1 MKKYV
6 VVDWKKHEEFE
17 DVFDSE
23 QEAITAADSLW
34 EHLTADDRSE
44 REFFEVLY
52 GEVDGDG
59 ILDLDSAVVVK
70 KYK

>member
-17 DVFDSE
+17 EIFDTE
-23 QEAITAADSLW
+23 QEAITAADSMW
-34 EHLTADDRSE
+34 ERLTAHDKSE

-59 ILDLDSAVVVK
+59 ILDFDSAVVVK

>member
-6 VVDWKKHEEFE
+6 VVDRKKHEEFE
-17 DVFDSE
+17 DLFDTE

-34 EHLTADDRSE
+34 EHLTAYDKSE

-59 ILDLDSAVVVK
+59 ISALDSAVIVK